1 MASGE
6 YPDRQFTGMIGLSA
20 RIRLILSLVHRDY
33 AMQFAGTSM
42 GLLWLIIQYVFQIG
56 VFYVIFGV
64 VLSSGGNSA
73 GRFFNLEGVDYLSYL
88 LGGMCLWIPLS
99 EMLIRSCQIL
109 VENRALIRRT
119 SVGAG
124 AFVWVPIFEG
134 LIHYLILFIP
144 ITVIGYFRGTL
155 SVLSPLAF
163 VLGMAIILGMSGW
176 GFILARISVL
186 VRDTSPIVRLL
197 LQVIFWLTPIVYAVG
212 SPALRTFAL
221 NPFYAPIELHRA
233 LLFSS
238 PGQWPP
244 RIPLWNGTVAL
255 ILLSIPIY
263 RLSAVR
269 LNAIIVDH
277 L

>member
-1 MASGE
+1 M
-6 YPDRQFTGMIGLSA
+6 QA

-56 VFYVIFGV
+56 VFYVIFGI
-64 VLSSGGNSA
+64 VLPADQSA
-73 GRFFNLEGVDYLSYL
+73 GRFFSPEGVDYLSYL
-88 LGGMCLWIPLS
+88 LGGMCLWLPLS
-99 EMLIRSCQIL
+99 DMLVRSCQIL

-119 SVGAG
+119 AVGAG
-124 AFVWVPIFEG
+124 VFVWVPVFEG
-134 LIHYLILFIP
+134 LIHYLILYIP
-144 ITVIGYFRGTL
+144 IAIIGYFRNTL

-163 VLGMAIILGMSGW
+163 LLGVVVLLGMAGW

-186 VRDTSPIVRLL
+186 VRDTSPIIRLL
-197 LQVIFWLTPIVYAVG
+197 LQVVFWLTPIVYAVG
-212 SPALRTFAL
+212 PSSIHTFAF
-221 NPFYAPIELHRA
+221 NPFFAPMELHRA

-238 PGQWPP
+238 PHEWPP
-244 RIPLWNGTVAL
+244 QIPLWNGTLVL